1 MRTVHRGS
9 HSEYNT
15 QVLDRLREIEIRGLE
30 HGWTKDQYRSAV
42 NDLITENRQGL
53 RRGQIKL
60 NKNSVRGTC

>member
-9 HSEYNT
+9 HPSYNA
-15 QVLDRLREIEIRGLE
+15 QVRNSLRKIELRGLE

-53 RRGQIKL
+53 RSGQIKL